1 MRILI
6 TNDDGISADGIRR
19 LAQMAA
25 SFGEVWVVAPENQ
38 CSAMS
43 HRITIRDPLM
53 VRRVDYPVPVAAAWA
68 LGGTP
73 ADCVKVALSYLM
85 RDYRPDVVFSGVN
98 HGYNTGYDIAYSGT
112 VGAAMEAMM
121 QGVPAIAYSTEAVEC
136 HETEDRYMAEI
147 TGKLLGMKAPEGA
160 IWNVNFPGC
169 ALKDCRGI
177 RWDTSVAPVQVFRE
191 YYSPNLTDEGE
202 VLTIGAT
209 RTTPAET
216 PEGSD
221 LRAVLEGYVSV
232 GVVKSSVL

>member
-53 VRRVDYPVPVAAAWA
+53 VRRVDYPVPVAAACP

-85 RDYRPDVVFSGVN
+85 RD
-98 HGYNTGYDIAYSGT
+98 
-112 VGAAMEAMM
+112 
-121 QGVPAIAYSTEAVEC
+121 
-136 HETEDRYMAEI
+136 
-147 TGKLLGMKAPEGA
+147 
-160 IWNVNFPGC
+160 
-169 ALKDCRGI
+169 CRM
-177 RWDTSVAPVQVFRE
+177 W
-191 YYSPNLTDEGE
+191 YSPGGITD
-202 VLTIGAT
+202 TIQAMT
-209 RTTPAET
+209 SPIPAPSERRWR
-216 PEGSD
+216 P
-221 LRAVLEGYVSV
+221 
-232 GVVKSSVL
+232 